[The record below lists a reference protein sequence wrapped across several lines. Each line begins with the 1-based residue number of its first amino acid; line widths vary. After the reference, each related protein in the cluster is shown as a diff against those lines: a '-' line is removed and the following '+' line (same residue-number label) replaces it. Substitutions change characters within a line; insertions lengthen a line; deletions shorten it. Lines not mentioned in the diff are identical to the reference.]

1 MHLPADL
8 RLCAYGDSHLS
19 ALKLALTGN
28 LVDPGAIEVEFWGAD
43 GPLFRDIHEMDG
55 EMRPITKDA
64 RARVRMIN
72 GADRD
77 SVGPSDFDAFLFFG
91 ARLRTHDLFHLTL
104 GFMAEETGFLSRA
117 ALDKVIDR
125 WLMACRSYR
134 AARKFAESGNA
145 RVLFAPASFLSEGL
159 DVTHRR
165 MQEIETGLSEER
177 ADWIW
182 NGIETAMARDGVE
195 LVEQPAETRAGPC
208 MTKSEFACDNA
219 VELKDPVHKNA
230 AYGAII
236 WNRVFARL
244 EREYDSRSEAA
255 E

>member
-1 MHLPADL
+1 MPLPAEL

-19 ALKLALTGN
+19 SLKLALSGG
-28 LVDPGAIEVEFWGAD
+28 LVDPGAIDIEFWGAD
-43 GPLFRDIHEMDG
+43 GPLFRDIHEVDG
-55 EMRPITKDA
+55 DMRPITKEA
-64 RARVRMIN
+64 LARVRMIN

-77 SVGPSDFDAFLFFG
+77 AVGANDFDAFLFFG

-134 AARKFAESGNA
+134 TARKFAESGA
-145 RVLFAPASFLSEGL
+145 SRVLFAPASFLSEGL
-159 DVTHRR
+159 EVTHRR
-165 MQEIETGLSEER
+165 MQEIEAGLSEER
-177 ADWIW
+177 AAWIW

-208 MTKSEFACDNA
+208 TTKAEFACDNA
-219 VELKDPVHKNA
+219 VDLKDPVHKNA
-230 AYGAII
+230 AYGAIV
-236 WNRVFARL
+236 WNRVFIRL
-244 EREYDSRSEAA
+244 EPEFENLSAAA